1 MKRIVG
7 KSTAVKSEELSVRL
21 REREIKSTQRKSRK
35 LLKQAELNSAS
46 IDEALKLSCT
56 QSGDSS
62 DSGGSI
68 VQEDD
73 YWYDTSNIELSNTI
87 SPVLPVPTAQQDPET
102 WSYSNQFF
110 PEGCIVSPVI
120 PSVNST
126 EVTPSQLLEPVL
138 SESEVDPPILSAQM
152 VIMDELTVN

>member
-1 MKRIVG
+1 MKRIVR
-7 KSTAVKSEELSVRL
+7 KSTAAKSEELSVRL

-102 WSYSNQFF
+102 WSYSNQ
-110 PEGCIVSPVI
+110 PNGNLNVRYY
-120 PSVNST
+120 
-126 EVTPSQLLEPVL
+126 
-138 SESEVDPPILSAQM
+138 
-152 VIMDELTVN
+152 